1 MWTEIARLRDRRYG
15 GPAVIRGG
23 AQILIQA
30 CELLMVRL
38 LLRRRNMLFPCSL
51 QFPRGGL
58 RPYATVTAVIAYVGC
73 VVIDN
78 LLIVDGIDD
87 RRVADIC
94 DGPVIVE

>member
-38 LLRRRNMLFPCSL
+38 IWRGGEVLFPGGKQVPL
-51 QFPRGGL
+51 GGL
-58 RPYATVTAVIAYVGC
+58 RSYAVIAVIIADVGR

-78 LLIVDGIDD
+78 RLVVDVIDD
-87 RRVADIC
+87 SSVTDIC
-94 DGPVIVE
+94 D